1 MASEI
6 ERRRL
11 RLPRVNHRLKRL
23 VCIGDDG
30 FVTLTALRWLSDV
43 GASFAMLDRLGKVRV
58 VTGPSSPSEARLRRS
73 QALALENGN
82 AVEIARELISAK
94 LGGQEVL
101 VRKILKDI
109 RTADFIAA
117 LGARLADATDLDAI
131 RGIESRAAAEYWN
144 AFRELPIR
152 SREKM
157 QIGSLRIG

>member
-30 FVTLTALRWLSDV
+30 LVTLTALRWLSDV
-43 GASFAMLDRLGKVRV
+43 GASFAMLDRLGKVRAV
-58 VTGPSSPSEARLRRS
+58 SGPSLPSEARLRRS

-101 VRKILKDI
+101 VR
-109 RTADFIAA
+109 
-117 LGARLADATDLDAI
+117 
-131 RGIESRAAAEYWN
+131 
-144 AFRELPIR
+144 
-152 SREKM
+152 
-157 QIGSLRIG
+157 